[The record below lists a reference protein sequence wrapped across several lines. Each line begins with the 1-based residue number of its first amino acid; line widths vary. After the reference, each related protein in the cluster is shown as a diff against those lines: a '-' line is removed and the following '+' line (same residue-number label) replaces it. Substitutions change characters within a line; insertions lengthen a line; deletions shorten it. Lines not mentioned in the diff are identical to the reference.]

1 MEVETDAL
9 GVELQP
15 LIGRR
20 DEDGVDIDAISTHRD
35 SSLES
40 SHDVFASAIALFV
53 ERYPELGF
61 SLASTCRRV
70 LCDERIWRTLTRV
83 RRGAWGR
90 TPLSAAAKFNDSSRV
105 SWLCRIGAPLNATAR
120 DGSTALVAAAGR
132 GAAEAL
138 AVLLRAGA
146 DVHVRDSAG
155 RTALRAAA
163 DNGHII
169 ALQQLSVSSVINA
182 RDNDGWS
189 SLMGAASFGRTD
201 CVLALIRAGADV
213 EADGDCFR
221 RRALHLAAAA
231 GHALTVRALLT
242 AGRADA
248 TARSKCGRD
257 ALSWAIDT
265 KRGLGRWKWTPS
277 SLKYAALQQQR
288 LRLTIDE
295 IQRFLPARSR
305 QVDAWDQFFNF
316 DFIFPSPQYR
326 V

>member
-1 MEVETDAL
+1 MLT
-9 GVELQP
+9 Q
-15 LIGRR
+15 LIGSRV
-20 DEDGVDIDAISTHRD
+20 EDDVDIEMISKSE

-40 SHDVFASAIALFV
+40 SHHDVFASAVALFV
-53 ERYPELGF
+53 ERFPELGF

-70 LCDERIWRTLTRV
+70 QYDERIWRTLARA

-90 TPLSAAAKFNDSSRV
+90 SPLSAAAKFNNASRV
-105 SWLCRIGAPLNATAR
+105 SWLCQIGAPVNATSR
-120 DGSTALVAAAGR
+120 DGSTALIAAAGR
-132 GAAEAL
+132 GSTEAL
-138 AVLLRAGA
+138 AVLLRVGA

-163 DNGHII
+163 DNGHIA
-169 ALQQLSVSSVINA
+169 ALQHLSTCSVINA

-213 EADGDCFR
+213 EADGDCFK
-221 RRALHLAAAA
+221 RRAVHLAAAA

-277 SLKYAALQQQR
+277 SLKSAALQQQR

-295 IQRFLPARSR
+295 IQKFLPARSR
-305 QVDAWDQFFNF
+305 QADAWDLFFNF
-316 DFIFPSPQYR
+316 DFIFPS